1 MYEYYLSQADRAES
15 LAHAYFLSH
24 DYSMFTFWASAADGY
39 RIKANNLTVGEAE

>member
-1 MYEYYLSQADRAES
+1 MYEYLMARANRADR
-15 LAHAYFLSH
+15 LAHTYYLNH